1 MVRPRADPGEYGK
14 RDIGSRPNPRSM
26 VRPSLDEY
34 FMEISSVVATRSTC
48 LRHHV
53 GAVLVRD
60 KRILSTG
67 YNGAPTGLSHCL
79 EVGCRR
85 ENVES
90 GYRHEL
96 CRAVHAEQNAII
108 QAAIHGV
115 STSGATLYCTHQP
128 CILCAKIIIN
138 SQIRRVVYGNPY
150 PDDEALRFLEEA
162 GVEVSMIPSCSPL
175 PREG

>member
-1 MVRPRADPGEYGK
+1 MKGRLGKRRKNK
-14 RDIGSRPNPRSM
+14 RDIAAVQSPFM
-26 VRPSLDEY
+26 ARPSLDEY
-34 FMEISSVVATRSTC
+34 FMEIASVVATRSTC

-53 GAVLVRD
+53 GAVLVRE

-67 YNGAPTGLSHCL
+67 YNGAPTGISHCF

-162 GVEVSMIPSCSPL
+162 GVEVTMISSPSL
-175 PREG
+175 PGGEV

>member
-1 MVRPRADPGEYGK
+1 MA
-14 RDIGSRPNPRSM
+14 
-26 VRPSLDEY
+26 RPSLDEY
-34 FMEISSVVATRSTC
+34 FMKISSVVATRSTC
-48 LRHHV
+48 LRHNV

-67 YNGAPTGLSHCL
+67 YNGAPTGISHCF

-138 SQIRRVVYGNPY
+138 SQIRRVVFGNPN
-150 PDDEALRFLEEA
+150 PDHEARRFLEEA
-162 GVEVSMIPSCSPL
+162 GVEVVMIPCCAPL
-175 PREG
+175 PAEG